1 MAANA
6 KKKKRVKIKMP
17 PHALEPVDAIPAPDF
32 IPPEPEVGETLL
44 EILKTRRLEDER
56 EFLGEKLSGRALHN
70 LTPQEIRDLR
80 DVFKVWKQCLK
91 YADCCMHVQ

>member
-1 MAANA
+1 MSNA

-17 PHALEPVDAIPAPDF
+17 PHSLIEPVDAIPAPDYV
-32 IPPEPEVGETLL
+32 PPEPEIGETLL

-80 DVFKVWKQCLK
+80 DVFKVR
-91 YADCCMHVQ
+91 